1 MEFSNKKIEQLLTS
15 QLWYIDEGYGI
26 AALNSYIHDIY
37 LRQNGF
43 SATEIGLSERRHAN
57 KSVVYSAG
65 TPINDAK
72 LIYNAALTPSGST
85 AVLKLS
91 GIMLTQGGPS
101 NNSIES
107 LVSDLR
113 AAYANE
119 SITSIILD
127 INSGGGEALAG
138 EMLKNAI
145 DERNKPV
152 LAYGWLVAS
161 AAYLAAAATDEIIS
175 ASPQSQFGS
184 IGGLFSLDKELL
196 DSYASKKIDV
206 YAEQSTGKNSPF
218 RAAQEG
224 DFSGF
229 KKLATEQTA
238 IFHSEVMAMRTLKG
252 NEGRIKSTL
261 DGSMFFAQ
269 EAKSRGLVDNIGN
282 FNLALDRAQRWAK
295 KKRM

>member
-1 MEFSNKKIEQLLTS
+1 MEFGNKKIEQLLTS
-15 QLWYIDEGYGI
+15 QLWHIDEAYGI

-57 KSVVYSAG
+57 KALVYSAG
-65 TPINDAK
+65 APINDAK
-72 LIYNAALTPSGST
+72 LIYNAALTPAGST

-91 GIMLTQGGPS
+91 GVMRAQDGLSGNG
-101 NNSIES
+101 IEL
-107 LVSDLR
+107 LVNDLR

-119 SITSIILD
+119 NITSIILE
-127 INSGGGEALAG
+127 INSGGGESTAG
-138 EMLKNAI
+138 AMLKNAI
-145 DERNKPV
+145 QERNKPV
-152 LAYGWLVAS
+152 ISYGWMVAS
-161 AAYLAAAATDEIIS
+161 AAYLAAAATDEIIA
-175 ASPQSQFGS
+175 ASPDSQFGS
-184 IGGLFSLDKELL
+184 IGVLFSLNKAFLEM
-196 DSYASKKIDV
+196 YT
-206 YAEQSTGKNSPF
+206 AEQIDIYADQSTQKNAAF
-218 RAAQEG
+218 RAAQNG
-224 DFSGF
+224 DFS
-229 KKLATEQTA
+229 KYQKLATEHA
-238 IFHSEVMAMRTLKG
+238 AVFHSEVMAMRTLKG

>member
-43 SATEIGLSERRHAN
+43 SANDIGLSERRHAN
-57 KSVVYSAG
+57 KALVYSAG
-65 TPINDAK
+65 VPINDAK
-72 LIYNAALTPSGST
+72 LIYNTSLTPAGSI

-91 GIMLTQGGPS
+91 GVMLTQGGPS
-101 NNSIES
+101 SNGIE
-107 LVSDLR
+107 LFVNDLR

-119 SITSIILD
+119 NITSVILE
-127 INSGGGEALAG
+127 INSGGGEATAG
-138 EMLKNAI
+138 AMLKNAI
-145 DERNKPV
+145 EERNKPV
-152 LAYGWLVAS
+152 LSYGWLVAS
-161 AAYLAAAATDEIIS
+161 AAYLAAAATDEIIG
-175 ASPQSQFGS
+175 ASQQSRFGS

-196 DSYASKKIDV
+196 DTYASKKIDI
-206 YAEQSTGKNSPF
+206 YADQSTGKSAEF

-224 DFSGF
+224 DFSKF

>member
-43 SATEIGLSERRHAN
+43 SANEIGLSERRHAN

-65 TPINDAK
+65 VPINDAK
-72 LIYNAALTPSGST
+72 LIYNTSLTPAGSI

-91 GIMLTQGGPS
+91 GVMRSQDGLSS
-101 NNSIES
+101 NGITS
-107 LVSDLR
+107 LVNDLR

-119 SITSIILD
+119 NITAVILE
-127 INSGGGEALAG
+127 INSGGGEATAG
-138 EMLKNAI
+138 DMLKNAI
-145 DERNKPV
+145 QERNKPV
-152 LAYGWLVAS
+152 LSYGWFVAS
-161 AAYLAAAATDEIIS
+161 AAYMAAAATDEII
-175 ASPQSQFGS
+175 ASSQQAQFGS
-184 IGGLFSLDKELL
+184 IGVLFSL
-196 DSYASKKIDV
+196 SKGFLEAYTNEQIDI
-206 YAEQSTGKNSPF
+206 YAEQSTQKNAAF
-218 RAAQEG
+218 RAAQNG
-224 DFSGF
+224 DFS
-229 KKLATEQTA
+229 KYQQLATEYATV
-238 IFHSEVMAMRTLKG
+238 FHNEVMAMRTLKG